1 MANPMIVAQFID
13 YSAAHR
19 VLCELIETGIV
30 PNDISIVAGDRS
42 NSQGGSRDLGI
53 LERHAERYL
62 RAVRGAG
69 LSSRSKR
76 PRQHGP
82 RSWRSSSTMR
92 RSKLRPPSQWSDGRT
107 AAATTL
113 GGVDR

>member
-1 MANPMIVAQFID
+1 MIVAQFID

-62 RAVRGAG
+62 RAVR
-69 LSSRSKR
+69 R
-76 PRQHGP
+76 
-82 RSWRSSSTMR
+82 
-92 RSKLRPPSQWSDGRT
+92 GRT
-107 AAATTL
+107 LLAVEAAEAARAQVL
-113 GGVDR
+113 EIIEHHAPIEIEAAVAVE